1 VHKPDLKQS
10 SLRSVAL
17 LEGAKGLLVLFATL
31 ALFRYIHADWQA
43 MADRIVRHFHLDPTG
58 KYPHIL
64 LTMAANIT
72 QPKILALGAGAIAYV
87 AIRFAE
93 AYGLWHNR
101 RWAIILGIVSS
112 GIYLPFEINE
122 LIARQSLLSALI
134 LTLNIVVIIVLWL
147 GRPKKL

>member
-1 VHKPDLKQS
+1 VNKPDLKQS

-17 LEGAKGLLVLFATL
+17 FEATKGLLVLLTTL
-31 ALFRYIHADWQA
+31 ALFRYIDADWQA
-43 MADRIVRHFHLDPTG
+43 MADKIVRHFHLDPTG

-64 LTMAANIT
+64 LTMSANIT
-72 QPKILALGAGAIAYV
+72 HPKILALGAGAIAYV
-87 AIRFAE
+87 SIRFAE

-112 GIYLPFEINE
+112 GVYLPFEINE
-122 LIARQSLLSALI
+122 LIVHQSLLSVLI

>member
-1 VHKPDLKQS
+1 MNKPDLKQS

-17 LEGAKGLLVLFATL
+17 FEATKGLLVLLTTL
-31 ALFRYIHADWQA
+31 ALFRYIDADWQA
-43 MADRIVRHFHLDPTG
+43 MADKIVRHFHLDPTG

-64 LTMAANIT
+64 LTMSANIT
-72 QPKILALGAGAIAYV
+72 HPKILALGAGAVAYV

-122 LIARQSLLSALI
+122 LIVHQSLLSVLI